1 MVGETETRPVQATHV
16 RHPTYHFQ
24 LQSHWD
30 RLPHE
35 IQTYIVRLRES
46 QSLIEMRER
55 ESWRELCNEIR
66 TFAKVQ
72 AKWGLG
78 ALKVKM
84 EACKLKYCPQGMVQ
98 GTRKKLHMI
107 VSGFYRDGQNVKREM
122 FLGYSFNGAYYRIDD
137 IKRLSLF

>member
-1 MVGETETRPVQATHV
+1 MVGKTETRPVQANHV
-16 RHPTYHFQ
+16 RHLTYHFRS
-24 LQSHWD
+24 QSHWD
-30 RLPHE
+30 CLPHE

-78 ALKVKM
+78 ALKVKL
-84 EACKLKYCPQGMVQ
+84 ETCKLKYCPQGMVQ
-98 GTRKKLHMI
+98 GTLKKMHMI
-107 VSGFYRDGQNVKREM
+107 VSGFYRDGQNVK
-122 FLGYSFNGAYYRIDD
+122 
-137 IKRLSLF
+137 